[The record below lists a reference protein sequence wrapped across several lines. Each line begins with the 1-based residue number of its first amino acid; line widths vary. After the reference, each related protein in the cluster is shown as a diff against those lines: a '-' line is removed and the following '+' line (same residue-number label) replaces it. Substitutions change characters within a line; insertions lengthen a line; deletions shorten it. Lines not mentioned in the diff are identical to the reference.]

1 MNPHIMRALRLPALS
16 LIALLGACAVGQ
28 ADRPVIASTRSA
40 VELRD
45 IQSRTFDTPDQNRV
59 LRASIATLQDHGY
72 AITRVSPEAGTVTA
86 VKAGRLRMTASAYP
100 RGNSQTVVRANALM
114 PVPKGDAQVD
124 DALFYRNLFFEP
136 LSRTLALDAMAAP
149 AREEEAPMPVVPP
162 AESLT
167 ARQEPAAP

>member
-1 MNPHIMRALRLPALS
+1 MNRRFAAAFRLPALS
-16 LIALLGACAVGQ
+16 LIALLGACAAG

-100 RGNSQTVVRANALM
+100 RGNSQTVVRANALI

-124 DALFYRNLFFEP
+124 DPLFYRNLFFEP
-136 LSRTLALDAMAAP
+136 LAHTLALNAMAAP
-149 AREEEAPMPVVPP
+149 TREDEAPMPVVPP

-167 ARQEPAAP
+167 ARQETAAP

>member
-1 MNPHIMRALRLPALS
+1 MNIRLARAFRLPALS
-16 LIALLGACAVGQ
+16 LIALLGACAAGQ
-28 ADRPVIASTRSA
+28 SDRPVIASTRSA

-45 IQSRTFDTPDQNRV
+45 IQSRTYDTPDQNRV

-86 VKAGRLRMTASAYP
+86 VKAGLLRMTASAYP
-100 RGNSQTVVRANALM
+100 RGESQTVVRANALV

-124 DALFYRNLFFEP
+124 DPLFYRNLFFEP

-149 AREEEAPMPVVPP
+149 AREEEAPMPAVPP

-167 ARQEPAAP
+167 AHREAPTS